1 MISLENKDT
10 VTPKYVMFKINKQT
24 FANSLPLLLF
34 AVGFLSDFFSAATD
48 IHTQVEDITAGVI
61 FALQS
66 QPFSQDAPI
75 YLHKEERTILYV
87 DSYTS
92 EYSI

>member
-1 MISLENKDT
+1 MDQELQNRDHIFYIYNIFFLIHLCLMISLENKDT

-48 IHTQVEDITAGVI
+48 IHT
-61 FALQS
+61 
-66 QPFSQDAPI
+66 
-75 YLHKEERTILYV
+75 
-87 DSYTS
+87 
-92 EYSI
+92 